1 LSKPTVSRLR
11 DVGIIP
17 IIRAS
22 SADVVVPVA
31 EALLQAGL
39 PVVEITMTVPN
50 AIDAIGAVAKRFGG
64 KVLVGAGT
72 VTDAETARRAVD
84 AGAVFIVTPCLVPEV
99 IEAARNANVAVLPGA
114 LTPTEV
120 FDAHR
125 AGGDMVKVFPVQSV
139 GGAAYLR
146 ALRGPFPDIPLVPTG
161 GVNLQTAA
169 DFLKAGCAALGVGG
183 SLLTAEI
190 LRTDNWPELTR
201 LARAF
206 VEIAGSARL
215 PTITGCTNSTATCRA
230 SVLDVPVPKTTS
242 LPPWWKRTAMA
253 WQAAATVPACPANSS
268 TEAARRSKS
277 LATSL
282 SPTPADG
289 AALISSRSCPLSS
302 LAPQGPAA
310 PGHPP
315 WLTSPGPG
323 SARPR
328 AGPRSSVVAS

>member
-1 LSKPTVSRLR
+1 MSKPTVSRLR
-11 DVGIIP
+11 EVSIIP

-50 AIDAIGAVAKRFGG
+50 AIDAIGVVAKRFGG

-84 AGAVFIVTPCLVPEV
+84 AGAEFIVTPCLVPEV

-120 FDAHR
+120 FEAYR

-161 GVNLQTAA
+161 GVTLDNIAEM
-169 DFLKAGCAALGVGG
+169 FKAGAAAVGVG
-183 SLLTAEI
+183 T
-190 LRTDNWPELTR
+190 ELISKDA
-201 LARAF
+201 LAR
-206 VEIAGSARL
+206 R
-215 PTITGCTNSTATCRA
+215 
-230 SVLDVPVPKTTS
+230 DY
-242 LPPWWKRTAMA
+242 
-253 WQAAATVPACPANSS
+253 AAIGALAKQFL
-268 TEAARRSKS
+268 AAVSK
-277 LATSL
+277 
-282 SPTPADG
+282 
-289 AALISSRSCPLSS
+289 
-302 LAPQGPAA
+302 
-310 PGHPP
+310 
-315 WLTSPGPG
+315 
-323 SARPR
+323 
-328 AGPRSSVVAS
+328 